1 VSEAGRLLRC
11 RQLDVAVPGR
21 SLVTALDLEARPGRF
36 IAILGRNGAGKT
48 LTLHTLAGLR
58 PPDGGR
64 VDLGARAIADW
75 RAADRA
81 RRLGLL
87 PQSVEDPFPS
97 TVLETALIGRH
108 PHIEFWRWE
117 DADDVAVAR
126 AALAAVDLAGWES
139 RAVDTLSGGERRRL
153 AIATLLA
160 QDPAVCLLDE
170 PTNHLDPRHQFD
182 VLALFRA
189 RTERGG
195 TVLAS
200 LHDPTMAARY
210 ADDAL
215 LLHGDGRWDFG
226 PCEEV
231 LTPALLSALYDSPV
245 HELAWQGRRIFIG
258 G

>member
-1 VSEAGRLLRC
+1 MLRC

-21 SLVTALDLEARPGRF
+21 SLVRSLELEAPRGRF
-36 IAILGRNGAGKT
+36 IAVLGRNGAGKT

-58 PPDGGR
+58 PPDHGH
-64 VDLGARAIADW
+64 VELESRAVGEW
-75 RAADRA
+75 RPGERA

-117 DADDVAVAR
+117 DADDFATAR
-126 AALAAVDLAGWES
+126 SALMAVDLAGCES

-195 TVLAS
+195 TVIAS

-210 ADDAL
+210 AHDAL
-215 LLHGDGRWDFG
+215 LLHGDGRWNFG
-226 PCEEV
+226 PCSEV
-231 LTPALLSALYDSPV
+231 LTPALLSAIYDSPI
-245 HELAWQGRRIFIG
+245 HELTWQGRRIFIG